1 MASFLERQSDTE
13 VVAQA
18 GSLKEARRHLAS
30 VGCDVAVLD
39 LGLPGGNGADLIGEL
54 REVCRDSAMLILSA
68 SLDTA
73 NLTRTWEAGADEVL
87 DKPVNPAEIVGA
99 IMRLGN
105 G

>member
-1 MASFLERQSDTE
+1 MQVDDRAVTSGKPWLRFLEHRPDTE

-18 GSLKEARRHLAS
+18 GSLKEARRHIAS

-39 LGLPGGNGADLIGEL
+39 LGLPDGNGADLIGEL
-54 REVCRDSAMLILSA
+54 SELC
-68 SLDTA
+68 
-73 NLTRTWEAGADEVL
+73 
-87 DKPVNPAEIVGA
+87 VGA